1 MSSSPNKTNPR
12 SAPAALVHDIARPLV
27 TVDVV
32 IFTLIDEA
40 LHVLLVQRP
49 SQASEPFPGR
59 WALPGGFVDVLQD
72 EDLRACALRKLRE
85 KTAVDSPYLEQL
97 GGWGGQGR
105 DPRGWSVTQAY
116 FALLPWASLQP
127 RKGANA
133 ADVRWF
139 AVDET
144 GALQADEGLAFDH
157 ALILASALERL
168 RAKVEYTSL
177 PAFLL
182 TEPFT
187 LPQLQ
192 RVYEIVLGRTV
203 DKSAFRTR
211 ALAAANFLEEAG
223 VQVTGAPRAPMGYRL
238 KDRAQPV
245 TFPRTF
251 QARS

>member
-1 MSSSPNKTNPR
+1 MTRSKESPAPCST
-12 SAPAALVHDIARPLV
+12 PAASVQDIARPLV

-40 LHVLLVQRP
+40 LQVLLVQRP
-49 SQASEPFPGR
+49 SHKGEPFPGQ
-59 WALPGGFVDVLQD
+59 WALPGGFVDVLLD
-72 EDLRACALRKLRE
+72 DDLRACALRKLHE
-85 KTAVDSPYLEQL
+85 KTAVASPYLEQL
-97 GGWGGQGR
+97 GSWGGRLR
-105 DPRGWSVTQAY
+105 DPRGWSVTQVY
-116 FALLPWASLQP
+116 FALLPWASLQS

-133 ADVRWF
+133 AAVRWF
-139 AVDET
+139 AVDEA
-144 GALQADEGLAFDH
+144 GAVQADEGLAFDH
-157 ALILASALERL
+157 ACILAAAVERL
-168 RAKVEYTSL
+168 RSKVEYTSL

-192 RVYEIVLGRTV
+192 RVYEIVLGRPV

-211 ALAAANFLEEAG
+211 ALAAPDFLEEAG
-223 VQVTGAPRAPMGYRL
+223 LQATGAPRAPMGYRL
-238 KDRAQPV
+238 KCRVQPV